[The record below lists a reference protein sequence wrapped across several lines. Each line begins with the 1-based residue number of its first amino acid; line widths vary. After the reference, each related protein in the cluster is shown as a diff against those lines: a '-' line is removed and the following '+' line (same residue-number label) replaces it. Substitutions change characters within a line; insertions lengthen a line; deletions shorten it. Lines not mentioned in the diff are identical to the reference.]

1 MDGRSSTVIRASVVR
16 DSQAIVPHHTTN
28 LTRVSDLH
36 GSNKG

>member
-1 MDGRSSTVIRASVVR
+1 VIRASMVR

-28 LTRVSDLH
+28 LTRVSDPR